1 MVIIFNLHISL
12 KAKPL
17 LRVNFLFCYLP
28 KGSVVNIVS
37 LIDCV
42 GLINKQEN
50 IKLFSHLM

>member
-1 MVIIFNLHISL
+1 MVIIFYLLISL

-17 LRVNFLFCYLP
+17 LRMYYLFCYLP

-37 LIDCV
+37 LNNCV
-42 GLINKQEN
+42 GLVNKQEN